1 MKKSITLISQE
12 YKMSGIH
19 RMESQLIKEWRKQ
32 GHTVNI
38 IDNKCR
44 SVDYDDLESKPVETI
59 RESRVFFVKFIKRI
73 KRFKQY
79 FKAHPDDMIVALG
92 WRQGCW
98 AAVIGKFVKNRVL
111 ISERNDPTKNPT
123 SAMRRRLRNFCFRL
137 ADVCV
142 FQTEDAMN
150 YFSPS
155 IRKKGVVIPNPIN
168 EQIPVFD
175 IKERE
180 NYIIAVGRLNP
191 QKNFHMLLK
200 AFASFHQQYPV
211 YTLDIYGDG
220 VLLEELTAYA
230 RELGVASAVN
240 FKGFSSDVYP
250 LMAKAA
256 MYVSSSD
263 YEGISNSMLEA
274 LAIGVPTICTDCPVG
289 GARQMIEDGV
299 NGLLTPVGDAKA
311 FADAMCRIAGD
322 KEFAERIAKNAT
334 DIRKKYPIQVIAD
347 KWIQAMG

>member
-1 MKKSITLISQE
+1 MKKNITLISQE

-19 RMESQLIKEWRKQ
+19 RMESQLIKEWKKQ

-38 IDNKCR
+38 IDNKCQP
-44 SVDYDDLESKPVETI
+44 VDHDEMESRTLKKIPESK
-59 RESRVFFVKFIKRI
+59 VFFVKYIKRI

-79 FKAHPDDMIVALG
+79 FNAHPDDMIVALG

-98 AAVIGKFVKNRVL
+98 AAIVGLFVKNRVL

-123 SAMRRRLRNFCFRL
+123 SAIRRRLRNICFRL
-137 ADVCV
+137 VDVCV
-142 FQTEDAMN
+142 FQTEDAMK
-150 YFSPS
+150 YFAKS
-155 IRKKGVVIPNPIN
+155 IQKKGVVIPNPIN

-191 QKNFHMLLK
+191 QKNFHMLLD
-200 AFASFHQQYPV
+200 AFALFHKDYPQYV
-211 YTLDIYGDG
+211 LDIYGDG
-220 VLLEELTAYA
+220 VLLDELTAYTE
-230 RELGVASAVN
+230 RLGVKASVN
-240 FKGFSSDVYP
+240 FKGFSSDIYP

-274 LAIGVPTICTDCPVG
+274 LAIGVPTVCTDCPVG

-299 NGLLTPVGDAKA
+299 NGLLTPVGDAQA
-311 FADAMCRIAGD
+311 FYQAMCRIAGD
-322 KEFAERIAKNAT
+322 REFADRIAKNAQ
-334 DIRKKYPIQVIAD
+334 DIRKKYPIEVIAD